1 MLIRNLIGAEEI
13 VCDNGKKARLYY
25 YLLREK
31 WGNCD
36 SFGAEIAMERDES
49 WENACIRHITT
60 SPARMEAIIERLQR
74 GAVTPCC
81 LQDIVLEELN
91 KY

>member
-1 MLIRNLIGAEEI
+1 MLMRSLMGMEEI
-13 VCDNGKKARLYY
+13 VFENGEKARLYY

-31 WGNCD
+31 WENCD
-36 SFGAEIAMERDES
+36 SFGAEIAMERDDN

-60 SPARMEAIIERLQR
+60 SPARMQAIIERLRR
-74 GAVTPCC
+74 GTVTPCC